1 MRHAFNPQN
10 PNLLNPTILETTTF
24 DPFYHLSYIAIFLY
38 GCFLIFLF
46 IYSLVQLNLAIG
58 YVKNKWKHAKKPI
71 ISDEDLPVV
80 TIQLPVYNELYVIE
94 RLIDSVCAFDYPKDK
109 LEIQVLDDSTDE
121 SFEVAARKIA
131 EKQKEGIDIKHVK
144 RPERKGF
151 KAGAL
156 AYGLDI
162 CRGEFTAIFDADF
175 VPRKDFLRQTVP
187 FFFVNDKIGVVQTRW
202 EHLNE
207 EYSLLTRLQAFGLD
221 AHFTVEQVGRN
232 SNHHFINFNGTAGI
246 WRKKTIYDAGGWESD
261 TITEDLDLS
270 YRAQLKGWEF
280 IYLPEIGSPSELPA
294 EMNAL
299 KAQQHRWTKGA
310 AECTVKNLPK
320 VLNAQNMTFGQ
331 KIHGAFHLMNSV
343 VFLCILGTSLLSVPM
358 LVIKNTYGD
367 LKWAFFVATFF
378 LASFFILG
386 FFYWIS
392 RPDDNFFRKFGRF
405 IWEYPTFLAVSMGL
419 SLHNAVA
426 VWEGFTG
433 RKSAFVRTP
442 KFAIN
447 ANKGTWTD
455 KKYRAVKIS
464 PLTIGEFLMM
474 CYFIFGLILA
484 FHYNDFGLFAFH
496 LMLTLGYF
504 FVTFFSLKHARS

>member
-1 MRHAFNPQN
+1 M
-10 PNLLNPTILETTTF
+10 T
-24 DPFYHLSYIAIFLY
+24 DPFYHLAYLAIFLY

-46 IYSLVQLNLAIG
+46 VYSLVQLGLAIQ
-58 YVKNKWKHAKKPI
+58 YVKMRMNRRKKPQ
-71 ISDEDLPVV
+71 ISDADLPVV

-94 RLIDSVCAFDYPKDK
+94 RLIDAVCAFDYPLDK

-121 SFEVAARKIA
+121 SFEVAAKKIA
-131 EKQKEGIDIKHVK
+131 EKQKLGIDIKHVK

-175 VPRKDFLRQTVP
+175 VPRRDFLRQTVP
-187 FFFVNDKIGVVQTRW
+187 FFFVNENIGVVQTRW

-207 EYSLLTRLQAFGLD
+207 DYSLLTRLQAFGLD
-221 AHFTVEQVGRN
+221 AHFTVEQIGRN
-232 SNHHFINFNGTAGI
+232 TGQHFINFNGTAGI

-270 YRAQLKGWEF
+270 YRAQLKNWEF

-299 KAQQHRWTKGA
+299 KAQQFRWTKGA
-310 AECTVKNLPK
+310 AECTIKNLPK
-320 VLNAQNMTFGQ
+320 VLNATHLTFGQ
-331 KIHGAFHLMNSV
+331 KVHGAFHLMNSV

-358 LVIKNTYGD
+358 LIIKNTYGD
-367 LKWAFFVATFF
+367 LKWAFIVATCF
-378 LASFFILG
+378 LVSFFFLG
-386 FFYWIS
+386 FFYWVS
-392 RPDDNFFRKFGRF
+392 RPDQPFFQKMGRF
-405 IWEYPTFLAVSMGL
+405 IVEYPAFLSVSMGL

-426 VWEGFTG
+426 VMEGFTG
-433 RKSAFVRTP
+433 KKSAFVRTP
-442 KFAIN
+442 KFAISGKK
-447 ANKGTWTD
+447 AGTWTD

-464 PLTIGEFLMM
+464 PLTVFEFLMA
-474 CYFIFGLILA
+474 CYFIWGLTLA
-484 FHYNDFGLFAFH
+484 FKYNDFGLFIFH
-496 LMLTLGYF
+496 SMLTIGYL
-504 FVTFFSLKHARS
+504 FVTVFSIKHARA

>member
-1 MRHAFNPQN
+1 M
-10 PNLLNPTILETTTF
+10 T
-24 DPFYHLSYIAIFLY
+24 DPFYHLSYLAIFIY
-38 GCFLIFLF
+38 GCFLMFLF
-46 IYSLVQLNLAIG
+46 IYSIVQLGLAIQ
-58 YVKNKWKHAKKPI
+58 YVKMRMNRRKKPQ
-71 ISDEDLPVV
+71 ISDADLPVV
-80 TIQLPVYNELYVIE
+80 TVQLPVYNELYVIE
-94 RLIDSVCAFDYPKDK
+94 RLIDAVCAFDYPLDK

-131 EKQKEGIDIKHVK
+131 EKQKLGIDIKHVK

-187 FFFVNDKIGVVQTRW
+187 FFFVNDNIGVVQTRW

-207 EYSLLTRLQAFGLD
+207 DYSLLTRLQAFGLD
-221 AHFTVEQVGRN
+221 AHFTVEQIGRN
-232 SNHHFINFNGTAGI
+232 TGHHFINFNGTAGI

-270 YRAQLKGWEF
+270 YRAQLKNWEF

-299 KAQQHRWTKGA
+299 KAQQFRWTKGA
-310 AECTVKNLPK
+310 AECTIKNLPK
-320 VLNAQNMTFGQ
+320 VLNATHLTFGQ
-331 KIHGAFHLMNSV
+331 KVHGAFHLMNSV

-358 LVIKNTYGD
+358 LIIKNTYGD
-367 LKWAFFVATFF
+367 LKWAFIVATCF
-378 LASFFILG
+378 LVSFFFLG
-386 FFYWIS
+386 FFYWVS
-392 RPDDNFFRKFGRF
+392 RPDQSFFKKMGRF
-405 IWEYPTFLAVSMGL
+405 IVEYPAFLSVSMGL

-426 VWEGFTG
+426 VMEGFTG
-433 RKSAFVRTP
+433 KKSAFVRTP
-442 KFAIN
+442 KFAISGKK
-447 ANKGTWTD
+447 AGTWTD

-464 PLTIGEFLMM
+464 PLTVFEFLMA
-474 CYFIFGLILA
+474 CYFIWGLTLA
-484 FHYNDFGLFAFH
+484 FKYDDFGLFIFH
-496 LMLTLGYF
+496 SMLTIGYL
-504 FVTFFSLKHARS
+504 FVTVFSIKHARA